1 VRRPLRLVLD
11 AMSKNATPLLEAR
24 GVAKHYGA
32 VVALRSADLS
42 VSAGEVH
49 ALLGANGAG
58 KSTLVKCLTGV
69 IRPDTGTISVGGR
82 ETRARSPMH
91 ATRLGLSPVFQDP
104 ALVPDLSVAQNL
116 RLTGSSVDAV
126 RSQVAAM
133 DLKVSFR
140 ELVGDLPLPILRML
154 DLARALT
161 NDPQLLILDEITAA
175 LPSDLAERVFD
186 VMRDRRERG
195 RSVLFIT
202 HRLAEVIVTCD
213 RATILRDGRNVGTM
227 VPQQGGEARIVEI
240 MLGPEAARAEAEAS
254 KLDQAELP
262 EAEAAAEKPAVLEV
276 DDLRV
281 GGVKGISFTLRR
293 GEVLGLA
300 ALEGQGQDELFEAL
314 AGQRKHEG
322 GEVRMEGKAFRPR
335 HPYDSIRRKIV
346 LVPPDRLLALLP
358 QRSVREN
365 LAAPLYNTPLRW
377 GPINMRGEG
386 RRVRG
391 AVEALHIDM
400 RAARQVRRLSG
411 GNQQKV
417 TIARWLASGFAV
429 LLCNDPTRG
438 IDVGTKRQVYAL
450 LRELASDGAAI
461 LFFSSELAEFPLVC
475 DRVLTIYGGN
485 VTAELAGAAADEATL
500 LQAMHGLQLDE
511 AVA

>member
-1 VRRPLRLVLD
+1 MND
-11 AMSKNATPLLEAR
+11 TATPLLEAR
-24 GVAKHYGA
+24 GVAKHYGP

-69 IRPDTGTISVGGR
+69 TRPDTGTISVGGR
-82 ETRARSPMH
+82 QTRARSPMH

-104 ALVPDLSVAQNL
+104 ALVPDLSVTQNL

-126 RSQVAAM
+126 RSQLEEM
-133 DLKVSFR
+133 RLKVSFR

-161 NDPQLLILDEITAA
+161 HDPQLLILDEITAA
-175 LPSDLAERVFD
+175 LPSDLAERVFG

-202 HRLAEVIVTCD
+202 HRLAEVIATCD

-227 VPQQGGEARIVEI
+227 VPQEGGEARIVEI

-254 KLDQAELP
+254 QLEEQ
-262 EAEAAAEKPAVLEV
+262 EAAPAEVEGEAVLEL
-276 DDLRV
+276 DDIRV
-281 GGVKGISFTLRR
+281 GGVQGISFTLRR
-293 GEVLGLA
+293 GEVLGVA

-314 AGQRKHEG
+314 AGQRKLED
-322 GEVRMEGKAFRPR
+322 GELRIGGKAFRPR
-335 HPYDSIRRKIV
+335 HPYDAIRRKIV

-365 LAAPLYNTPLRW
+365 VAAPLYNTPLRW
-377 GPINMRGEG
+377 GPINMREEG
-386 RRVRG
+386 RRVRR
-391 AVEALHIDM
+391 AVDALQIDM

-417 TIARWLASGFAV
+417 TIARWLATGFAA

-450 LRELASDGAAI
+450 LRELAADGAAI

-475 DRVLTIYGGN
+475 DRVLAIYAGR

-500 LQAMHGLQLDE
+500 LQAMHGLELDE

>member
-1 VRRPLRLVLD
+1 
-11 AMSKNATPLLEAR
+11 MSGEAAPLLEVR
-24 GVAKHYGA
+24 GVAKNYGP

-42 VSAGEVH
+42 VAAGEVH

-69 IRPDTGTISVGGR
+69 IRPDQGTIAVTGR
-82 ETRARSPMH
+82 AARPRSPMH
-91 ATRLGLSPVFQDP
+91 AAKLGLAPVFQDP
-104 ALVPDLSVAQNL
+104 ALVPDLTVTQNL
-116 RLTGSSVDAV
+116 RLTGSPVAAV
-126 RSQVAAM
+126 RAQLAAM
-133 DLKVSFR
+133 DLSVSFR

-161 NDPQLLILDEITAA
+161 HDPQLLILDEITAA
-175 LPSDLAERVFD
+175 LPSDLAERVFE
-186 VMRDRRERG
+186 VMRKQRERG

-202 HRLAEVIVTCD
+202 HRLAEVIAACD
-213 RATILRDGRNVGTM
+213 RATILRDGRNVDTM
-227 VPQQGGEARIVEI
+227 VPQEGGEARIVEI
-240 MLGPEAARAEAEAS
+240 MLGPEAARAEAAAS
-254 KLDQAELP
+254 ELDEAELP
-262 EAEAAAEKPAVLEV
+262 AAEAEEAAAEAASVLEL
-276 DDLRV
+276 DDIRV
-281 GGVKGISFTLRR
+281 GAVQGISFTLRR

-314 AGQRKHEG
+314 AGQRRLEG
-322 GEVRMEGKAFRPR
+322 GEVRIEGRAFRPR
-335 HPYDSIRRKIV
+335 HPYDAVRRNVV

-365 LAAPLYNTPLRW
+365 VAAPLYNTPLRW
-377 GPINMRGEG
+377 GPINMREEG
-386 RRVRG
+386 RRVKR
-391 AVEALHIDM
+391 AVDALDIDM
-400 RAARQVRRLSG
+400 RAAKQVRRLSG

-417 TIARWLASGFAV
+417 TIARWLATGFAA

-450 LRELASDGAAI
+450 LRELADDGGAI

-475 DRVLTIYGGN
+475 DRVLTVYGGR

-500 LQAMHGLQLDE
+500 LQAMHGLQPDE

>member
-1 VRRPLRLVLD
+1 
-11 AMSKNATPLLEAR
+11 MSAEPTPLLEVR
-24 GVAKHYGA
+24 GVAKHYGP

-69 IRPDTGTISVGGR
+69 VRPDEGTIAVNGKA
-82 ETRARSPMH
+82 TRARSPTH
-91 ATRLGLSPVFQDP
+91 AARLGLSPVFQDP

-116 RLTGSSVDAV
+116 RLTGTSVEAV
-126 RSQVAAM
+126 RSQLDEM

-140 ELVGDLPLPILRML
+140 ELVGDLQLPILRML
-154 DLARALT
+154 DLARALAQ
-161 NDPQLLILDEITAA
+161 DPQLLILDEITAA
-175 LPSDLAERVFD
+175 LPSDLAERVFA
-186 VMRDRRERG
+186 VMRERRDRG

-202 HRLAEVIVTCD
+202 HRLAEVIATCD
-213 RATILRDGRNVGTM
+213 RATILRDGRDVGTM
-227 VPQQGGEARIVEI
+227 VPQEGGEARIVEI
-240 MLGPEAARAEAEAS
+240 MLGPEAAHAAKAS
-254 KLDQAELP
+254 EQVAADVTP
-262 EAEAAAEKPAVLEV
+262 EPVGAGGRETVPVLEV
-276 DDLRV
+276 NDLRV
-281 GGVKGISFTLRR
+281 GAVQSISFELRR

-314 AGQRKHEG
+314 AGQRKLEG
-322 GEVRMEGKAFRPR
+322 GEVRVAGKAFRPR
-335 HPYDSIRRKIV
+335 HPYDAIRRKVV

-365 LAAPLYNTPLRW
+365 VAAPLYNSPLRW
-377 GPINMRGEG
+377 GPINMREEG
-386 RRVRG
+386 RRVRK
-391 AVEALHIDM
+391 AVDALQIDM

-417 TIARWLASGFAV
+417 TIARWLASGFAA

-450 LRELASDGAAI
+450 LRELADDGGAI
-461 LFFSSELAEFPLVC
+461 LFYSSELAEFPLVC
-475 DRVLTIYGGN
+475 DRVLTVYGGR
-485 VTAELAGAAADEATL
+485 VTAELPGAAADEATL
-500 LQAMHGLQLDE
+500 LQAMHGLVAE

>member
-1 VRRPLRLVLD
+1 
-11 AMSKNATPLLEAR
+11 MSEPATPLLEAR
-24 GVAKHYGA
+24 EVAKHYGP

-42 VSAGEVH
+42 VASGEVH

-69 IRPDTGTISVGGR
+69 IRQDGGSI
-82 ETRARSPMH
+82 TVSGKTLRARSPMH
-91 ATRLGLSPVFQDP
+91 AARLGLAPVFQDP
-104 ALVPDLSVAQNL
+104 ALVPDLTVAQNL
-116 RLTGSSVDAV
+116 RLTGTSVDGV
-126 RSQVAAM
+126 RRQLAAM
-133 DLKVSFR
+133 DLGVSFR

-161 NDPQLLILDEITAA
+161 HDPQLLILDEITAA

-186 VMRDRRERG
+186 VMRRRREAG

-202 HRLAEVIVTCD
+202 HRLAEVIATAD
-213 RATILRDGRNVGTM
+213 RATVLRDGSDVGTM
-227 VPQQGGEARIVEI
+227 LPKEGGEARIVEM

-254 KLDQAELP
+254 ERDEETP
-262 EAEAAAEKPAVLEV
+262 VAAAAAGEEKPVVLEV
-276 DDLRV
+276 NDLRV
-281 GGVKGISFTLRR
+281 GAVQEISLQLRR
-293 GEVLGLA
+293 GEVLGIA
-300 ALEGQGQDELFEAL
+300 ALEGQGQDDLFEAL
-314 AGQRKHEG
+314 AGQRKAEG
-322 GEVRMEGKAFRPR
+322 GDLRVDGKAFRPR
-335 HPYDSIRRKIV
+335 HPYDAVRRKVV
-346 LVPPDRLLALLP
+346 LVPPDRLLALMP

-365 LAAPLYNTPLRW
+365 VAAPLYNSPLRW
-377 GPINMRGEG
+377 GPINMRREG
-386 RRVRG
+386 GRVRR
-391 AVEALHIDM
+391 AVEALQIDM

-450 LRELASDGAAI
+450 LRELADDGAAI

-475 DRVLTIYGGN
+475 DRVLTVYGGR
-485 VTAELAGAAADEATL
+485 VTAELAGAAAGEASL
-500 LQAMHGLQLDE
+500 LQAMHGLELEE

>member
-1 VRRPLRLVLD
+1 
-11 AMSKNATPLLEAR
+11 MSEAATPLLEAH
-24 GVAKHYGA
+24 GVAKHYGPVA
-32 VVALRSADLS
+32 ALRSADLS

-69 IRPDTGTISVGGR
+69 VRPDGGTISMTGR
-82 ETRARSPMH
+82 QVRARSPMH
-91 ATRLGLSPVFQDP
+91 AARLGLSPVFQDP

-126 RSQVAAM
+126 RSELGAM

-161 NDPQLLILDEITAA
+161 HDPQLLILDEITAA

-186 VMRDRRERG
+186 VMRNRRERG

-202 HRLAEVIVTCD
+202 HRLAEVIATCD
-213 RATILRDGRNVGTM
+213 RATILRDGRDVGTTI
-227 VPQQGGEARIVEI
+227 PEEGGEARIVEI
-240 MLGPEAARAEAEAS
+240 MLGPEAARAEAKAS
-254 KLDQAELP
+254 ELDEAELP
-262 EAEAAAEKPAVLEV
+262 DAAAAAASEAPAVLEA
-276 DDLRV
+276 DDLYV
-281 GGVKGISFTLRR
+281 GGVQGISFRLRR

-314 AGQRKHEG
+314 SGQRKLAA
-322 GEVRMEGKAFRPR
+322 GELRVAGQAFRPR
-335 HPYDSIRRKIV
+335 HPYDAVRRQVV
-346 LVPPDRLLALLP
+346 LVPPDRLRALLP

-365 LAAPLYNTPLRW
+365 LAAPLYNSPLRW
-377 GPINMRGEG
+377 GPINMRDEG

-391 AVEALHIDM
+391 AVDALQIDM

-417 TIARWLASGFAV
+417 TIARWLASGFAA

-450 LRELASDGAAI
+450 LRELAADGAAI

-475 DRVLTIYGGN
+475 DRVLTIYGGR

>member
-1 VRRPLRLVLD
+1 
-11 AMSKNATPLLEAR
+11 MSDQATPLLEAR
-24 GVAKHYGA
+24 GVAKHFGP

-69 IRPDTGTISVGGR
+69 TRPDTGTISVTGR

-91 ATRLGLSPVFQDP
+91 AARLGLAPVFQDP
-104 ALVPDLSVAQNL
+104 ALVPDLTVAQNL

-126 RSQVAAM
+126 RSQLDAM

-161 NDPQLLILDEITAA
+161 HDPQLLILDEITAA
-175 LPSDLAERVFD
+175 LPSDLAGRVFG
-186 VMRDRRERG
+186 VMRERRDRG

-202 HRLAEVIVTCD
+202 HRLAEVIATCD
-213 RATILRDGRNVGTM
+213 RATILRDGQNVGTM
-227 VPQQGGEARIVEI
+227 VPREGGEGRIVEI
-240 MLGPEAARAEAEAS
+240 MLGPEAARAETEAS
-254 KLDQAELP
+254 KREAELP
-262 EAEAAAEKPAVLEV
+262 ETEAEEDEAEAAAVLEV

-281 GGVKGISFTLRR
+281 GGVEGLSLTLRS

-314 AGQRKHEG
+314 AGQRKYES
-322 GEVRMEGKAFRPR
+322 GELRVNGKAFRPR
-335 HPYDSIRRKIV
+335 HPYDSIRRRIV

-365 LAAPLYNTPLRW
+365 VAAPLYNTPLHW
-377 GPINMRGEG
+377 GPINMREEG
-386 RRVRG
+386 RRVRK
-391 AVEALHIDM
+391 AVDALQIDM

-417 TIARWLASGFAV
+417 TIARWLASGFAA

-450 LRELASDGAAI
+450 LRDLADDGAAI

-475 DRVLTIYGGN
+475 DRVLTVYGGR
-485 VTAELAGAAADEATL
+485 VTAELPGAAADEASL
-500 LQAMHGLQLDE
+500 LQAMHGLDLDE